1 MINDDDAEIEGHGRA
16 FHDEYDDAAM
26 RSAMEAACDAATPTG
41 DAADPG
47 EPGRRGRRQVSREL
61 DRVSA
66 AAGVAVTVMG
76 VLLLLDQ
83 EDVVELSLGLV
94 GALIAAVLGAIL
106 IVSGLGEEAGER

>member
-1 MINDDDAEIEGHGRA
+1 M
-16 FHDEYDDAAM
+16 
-26 RSAMEAACDAATPTG
+26 
-41 DAADPG
+41 
-47 EPGRRGRRQVSREL
+47 SREL

-83 EDVVELSLGLV
+83 EDVVELSLSLV

>member
-1 MINDDDAEIEGHGRA
+1 M
-16 FHDEYDDAAM
+16 
-26 RSAMEAACDAATPTG
+26 
-41 DAADPG
+41 
-47 EPGRRGRRQVSREL
+47 SREL

-94 GALIAAVLGAIL
+94 GALIAAALGAIL

>member
-1 MINDDDAEIEGHGRA
+1 M
-16 FHDEYDDAAM
+16 
-26 RSAMEAACDAATPTG
+26 
-41 DAADPG
+41 
-47 EPGRRGRRQVSREL
+47 SREL

-106 IVSGLGEEAGER
+106 IVSGLCEEAGER